1 MRRLRS
7 SWSKALDGAE
17 FHLTRML
24 PANIGDGSADLRFEY
39 RRISGNPRIDDDL
52 RFRHSSCGR
61 ERQLRLGS
69 TAYQIGDAKSDA
81 A

>member
-1 MRRLRS
+1 MRRLRPT
-7 SWSKALDGAE
+7 WSKALDGAE

-24 PANIGDGSADLRFEY
+24 PANIGDSSADLRFEY

-52 RFRHSSCGR
+52 RFRHSPYGR

-69 TAYQIGDAKSDA
+69 TAYEIGNTKSDTA
-81 A
+81 